1 MKPKYTI
8 AYICDRKQ
16 CANCSYPECR
26 HTTNIEHSVN
36 YKEEPN
42 IGELLAN
49 FKSFTNDF
57 IVTDEIRFLEK
68 EEESKDEQ

>member
-26 HTTNIEHSVN
+26 HTTNIEHAVN
-36 YKEEPN
+36 YKEEPTF
-42 IGELLAN
+42 GEILEH
-49 FKSFTNDF
+49 FKSVGNEFY
-57 IVTDEIRFLEK
+57 TDEIKLIEK
-68 EEESKDEQ
+68 EEEIEND